1 MKKFVFFFVMLLTAF
16 FSFAQSV
23 QVTKSQKSVGDNL
36 KANNE
41 LIADVFIF
49 PERIENFTIDSA
61 NNKVTLSLRNLSKNG
76 KYLQNKGQIVL
87 YDLNQEKALWKKDIN
102 FMNNNFTVLNNNNFF
117 TTGYKTSKLK
127 SNDGT
132 EEWQLPNSIYFAN
145 NDVAL
150 GYKYK
155 IINSNFSDNL
165 EGINLTDGKVLWS
178 KEIKKNFGWNDVK
191 KLNDSTILITS
202 SGLHQ
207 INVNTGEGW
216 SYEASTGRNDYKGT
230 IAANIIGIALMATTG
245 SGFYSYGKDVVRELV
260 SNTLY
265 NDSESAVYLASRD
278 KLVKLNISGE
288 KLWEK
293 ELEKNQAAKSLLF
306 EKENDLLMINLGYA
320 YFNENLIDHGT
331 PYIALYDK
339 HTGEQKYMKTVAEKK
354 DMIRCM
360 QMNDDRSTIILS
372 FDNKIAKYN
381 LTDGS
386 LIKEI
391 IYDSKKYGKPNKFIG
406 TIHFEQTANGFESLK
421 KLYPDKNILIT
432 EKDFVLFLNDD
443 LSIAKETKPD
453 DYAFTFLEKENL
465 QLIVDK
471 EKNIHVTDGN
481 LEERAILRISPAA
494 QMVGNKIYDKNENE
508 LVVIDLNNL

>member
-1 MKKFVFFFVMLLTAF
+1 M
-16 FSFAQSV
+16 
-23 QVTKSQKSVGDNL
+23 
-36 KANNE
+36 
-41 LIADVFIF
+41 
-49 PERIENFTIDSA
+49 
-61 NNKVTLSLRNLSKNG
+61 
-76 KYLQNKGQIVL
+76 
-87 YDLNQEKALWKKDIN
+87 
-102 FMNNNFTVLNNNNFF
+102 
-117 TTGYKTSKLK
+117 
-127 SNDGT
+127 
-132 EEWQLPNSIYFAN
+132 
-145 NDVAL
+145 
-150 GYKYK
+150 
-155 IINSNFSDNL
+155 
-165 EGINLTDGKVLWS
+165 LWS